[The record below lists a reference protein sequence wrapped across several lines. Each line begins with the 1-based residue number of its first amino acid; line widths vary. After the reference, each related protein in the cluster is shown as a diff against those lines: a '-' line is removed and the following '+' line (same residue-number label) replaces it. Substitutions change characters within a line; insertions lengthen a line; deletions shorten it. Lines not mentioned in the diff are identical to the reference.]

1 MRGTSVIDDM
11 ELGSCRQVK
20 NPPLPTQDAAYL
32 LRLAKKKKKKCCMVH
47 RLTLLLKS
55 TYFIIFHCQRELTTN
70 DNVYEFDFSYKLL
83 GKLLERIT
91 RNRFCE

>member
-32 LRLAKKKKKKCCMVH
+32 LRLAKKKKKMLHGTQTDV
-47 RLTLLLKS
+47 TFEE
-55 TYFIIFHCQRELTTN
+55 YVFHHISLPARIN
-70 DNVYEFDFSYKLL
+70 YK
-83 GKLLERIT
+83 
-91 RNRFCE
+91 